1 MRFQEKLHQYSKDE
15 IWEEYC
21 GFLTISPEEFMNIQY
36 RLLQEQIELWSSSGI
51 GQSILKGK
59 HPKTVEEFREMVPLT
74 TYEDYAATLLAK
86 QHNALPADPVLWVQ
100 TAWEGGIHPI
110 KTAPYTKAML
120 DTFKHNV
127 ISCLI
132 LSTSRQKGEFDV
144 RVTDHMLY
152 ALAPM
157 PYITGLLPLLL
168 EDEIDIEFFPAV
180 KDAVKMT
187 FRERNK
193 QGFKMGMQK
202 GLEYFFGLG
211 SVLYYVSQS
220 LTSMQSGG
228 SKGLKEKLTGTS
240 PKMVLRYLAAKKK
253 CKRENR
259 EMLPKDLFHLK
270 GFMCAGTDNRCYKA
284 DLERMWGVAP
294 MEIFAGTEPT
304 CIGCETWSR
313 EGVYFFPDAC
323 FYEFIPEEELDRNM
337 ANPEYQ
343 PRTILW
349 DEVSPGGI
357 YEIVLTVFRGGAFAR
372 YRVGDVFRCTG
383 IGSATEN
390 NTIPRFQ
397 YVDRVPQVIDIAG
410 FTRITEKSIQQAI
423 QLSRLPIASW
433 TAKKEFTENYRPY
446 LHLYVE
452 LQRSTLINSAISI
465 RILQDQLGIYF
476 RYLDQDYEDLK
487 KILGIDPLKITL
499 LKCGTFELYE
509 QRFGSKIRT
518 MNPEGCEINDLLN
531 CHMMDSFGKGGL
543 LNEWI

>member
-1 MRFQEKLHQYSKDE
+1 MRFQEKLHQYTKAE

-21 GFLTISPEEFMNIQY
+21 GFLTLTSEEFMNIQN
-36 RLLQEQIELWSSSGI
+36 RLLLEQIELWSQSGI

-59 HPKTVEEFREMVPLT
+59 CPRTIAEFREMVPLT
-74 TYEDYAATLLAK
+74 TYEDYAPILLSK
-86 QHNALPADPVLWVQ
+86 QTGALPGPPVLWVQ
-100 TAWEGGIHPI
+100 TTWEGGVHPI

-132 LSTSRQKGEFDV
+132 LATSRKKGEFDV
-144 RVTDHMLY
+144 SVTDHMLY

-157 PYITGLLPLLL
+157 PFVTGLLPLLL
-168 EDEIDIEFFPAV
+168 EDEIDIEFFPSV
-180 KDAVKMT
+180 KEAVKMS
-187 FRERNK
+187 FRDRNK
-193 QGFKMGMQK
+193 QGFKMGMKK

-211 SVLYYVSQS
+211 SVMYYVSQS
-220 LTSMQSGG
+220 ISGLGGG
-228 SKGLKEKLTGTS
+228 SMSLKDKILGTS
-240 PKMVLRYLAAKKK
+240 PKMMWRYLTAKRRCKK
-253 CKRENR
+253 ENR
-259 EMLPKDLFHLK
+259 DLLPKDLFHLK

-284 DLERMWGVAP
+284 DLEKMWGVAP

-323 FYEFIPEEELDRNM
+323 FYEFIPEDELERNL
-337 ANPEYQ
+337 NDPSYQ
-343 PRTILW
+343 PQTILW
-349 DEVSPGGI
+349 NEVEAGGI
-357 YEIVLTVFRGGAFAR
+357 YEIVLTVFKGGAFAR

-383 IGSATEN
+383 IGSETEN

-397 YVDRVPQVIDIAG
+397 YVDRVPQIIDIAG
-410 FTRITEKSIQQAI
+410 FTRITEKSITQAI
-423 QLSRLPIASW
+423 QLSRLPIAAW
-433 TAKKEFTENYRPY
+433 TAKKEFTDQHRPY

-452 LQRSTLINSAISI
+452 LQRSHLINSAISI
-465 RILQDQLGIYF
+465 HLLQDQLGIYF
-476 RYLDQDYEDLK
+476 RYLDQDYEGLK

-509 QRFGSKIRT
+509 RKFGTKIRT
-518 MNPEGCEINDLLN
+518 MNAESCEINDLLN
-531 CHMMDSFGKGGL
+531 CHMVDSIGKGEL

>member
-1 MRFQEKLHQYSKDE
+1 MKFQEKLHQYTKEE

-21 GFLTISPEEFMNIQY
+21 GFLNLTPDEFMKIQE
-36 RLLQEQIELWSSSGI
+36 RLLLEQIECWSNSAL

-59 HPKTVEEFREMVPLT
+59 NPTTIAEFREMVPLT
-74 TYEDYAATLLAK
+74 TYVDYSSILLSK
-86 QHNALPADPVLWVQ
+86 QVDALPVDPILWVQ
-100 TAWEGGIHPI
+100 TTWEGGVHPI

-120 DTFKHNV
+120 DTFKHNT

-132 LSTSRQKGEFDV
+132 LSTSRRKGDFDV

-157 PYITGLLPLLL
+157 PYVTGLLPLVLK
-168 EDEIDIEFFPAV
+168 DEIDIEFFPPVKEAV
-180 KDAVKMT
+180 NMKFK
-187 FRERNK
+187 ERNK
-193 QGFKMGMQK
+193 EGFKLGMKK

-220 LTSMQSGG
+220 ISSMQGG
-228 SKGLKEKLTGTS
+228 NKGMKDKTSGTS
-240 PKMVLRYLAAKKK
+240 PKMLMRYLLAKRK
-253 CKRENR
+253 CKKENR
-259 EMLPKDLFHLK
+259 ELMPKDLFHLK

-284 DLERMWGVAP
+284 DLERMWGIAP

-323 FYEFIPEEELDRNM
+323 FYEFIPEEELNSSL
-337 ANPEYQ
+337 AIPGYQ
-343 PRTILW
+343 PRTVLW
-349 DEVSPGGI
+349 NEVVAGGI
-357 YEIVLTVFRGGAFAR
+357 YEIVLTVLKGGAFAR

-383 IGSATEN
+383 IGSETEKN
-390 NTIPRFQ
+390 SIPRFQ

-423 QLSRLPIASW
+423 LLSRLPIAAW
-433 TAKKEFTENYRPY
+433 TAKKEYTDNNRPY
-446 LHLYVE
+446 MHLYVE
-452 LQRSTLINSAISI
+452 LQRSNLINSAISI

-499 LKCGTFELYE
+499 LKCGTFDLYE
-509 QRFGSKIRT
+509 RRFGRKIRS
-518 MNPEGCEINDLLN
+518 MNPDGCEIGDLLN
-531 CHMMDSFGKGGL
+531 CHNVDSFGKGEL
-543 LNEWI
+543 MNEWI

>member
-1 MRFQEKLHQYSKDE
+1 MKFQEKLHQYTKEE

-21 GFLTISPEEFMNIQY
+21 GFLTLSPEEFMTIQK
-36 RLLQEQIELWSSSGI
+36 RLLLEQIEMWSASGL

-59 HPKTVEEFREMVPLT
+59 NPTTIEEFREMVPLT
-74 TYEDYAATLLAK
+74 TYEDYSNILLSK
-86 QHNALPADPVLWVQ
+86 QTGALPVDPVLWVQ
-100 TAWEGGIHPI
+100 TTWEGGVHPI

-157 PYITGLLPLLL
+157 PYVTGLLPIVLK
-168 EDEIDIEFFPAV
+168 DEIDIEFFPSVKTAV
-180 KDAVKMT
+180 NMT
-187 FRERNK
+187 FKERNK
-193 QGFKMGMQK
+193 EGFKLGMKK

-211 SVLYYVSQS
+211 SVLYYVSQGIS
-220 LTSMQSGG
+220 STQSGN
-228 SKGLKEKLTGTS
+228 KNLKERLSGTS
-240 PKMVLRYLAAKKK
+240 PKMIIRYLLAKEK
-253 CKRENR
+253 CKKENR
-259 EMLPKDLFHLK
+259 ELMPKDLFHLK

-284 DLERMWGVAP
+284 DLEKMWGITP

-323 FYEFIPEEELDRNM
+323 FYGFIPEEEINRSM
-337 ANPEYQ
+337 AIPDYQ
-343 PRTILW
+343 PRTVLW
-349 DEVSPGGI
+349 NEVVPGGI
-357 YEIVLTVFRGGAFAR
+357 YEIVLTVLKGGAFAR
-372 YRVGDVFRCTG
+372 YRVGDVFRCNG
-383 IGSATEN
+383 IGSELEN
-390 NTIPRFQ
+390 NNIPRFQ

-423 QLSRLPIASW
+423 LLSRLPIAAW
-433 TAKKEFTENYRPY
+433 TAKKEYSENYRPY
-446 LHLYVE
+446 MHLYVE
-452 LQRSTLINSAISI
+452 LERSNLINSAISI

-499 LKCGTFELYE
+499 LKCGTFELYK
-509 QRFGSKIRT
+509 RRYGKDIRS
-518 MNPEGCEINDLLN
+518 MNPEGCEISDLMN
-531 CHMMDSFGKGGL
+531 CHKADSFGREAMV
-543 LNEWI
+543 NEWI

>member
-1 MRFQEKLHQYSKDE
+1 MRIQE
-15 IWEEYC
+15 
-21 GFLTISPEEFMNIQY
+21 
-36 RLLQEQIELWSSSGI
+36 RLLLEQIECWSASGI

-59 HPKTVEEFREMVPLT
+59 NPTTIEEFREMVPLT
-74 TYEDYAATLLAK
+74 TYEDYSNILLSK
-86 QHNALPADPVLWVQ
+86 QVGALPADPVLWVQ
-100 TAWEGGIHPI
+100 TTWEGGVHPI

-132 LSTSRQKGEFDV
+132 LSTSHKKGDFDV

-157 PYITGLLPLLL
+157 PFVTGLLPIVMK
-168 EDEIDIEFFPAV
+168 DEIDIEFFPHV
-180 KDAVKMT
+180 KDAVKMS
-187 FRERNK
+187 FKERNK
-193 QGFKMGMQK
+193 EGFKLGMKK

-220 LTSMQSGG
+220 LASMQSNK
-228 SKGLKEKLTGTS
+228 SLKEKITGTS
-240 PKMVLRYLAAKKK
+240 PKMMIRYLMAKRRCKK
-253 CKRENR
+253 ENR
-259 EMLPKDLFHLK
+259 DLLPRDLFHLK

-284 DLERMWGVAP
+284 DLEKMWGIAP

-313 EGVYFFPDAC
+313 EGVYFFPDSC
-323 FYEFIPEEELDRNM
+323 FYEFIPEEELNRNM
-337 ANPEYQ
+337 ANPEYK
-343 PRTILW
+343 PRTVLW
-349 DEVSPGGI
+349 NEVVAGGI
-357 YEIVLTVFRGGAFAR
+357 YELVLTVFKGGAFAR

-383 IGSATEN
+383 VGSESEN

-423 QLSRLPIASW
+423 LLSRLPIAAW
-433 TAKKEFTENYRPY
+433 TAKKEYSENYRPY
-446 LHLYVE
+446 MHLYVE
-452 LQRSTLINSAISI
+452 LQRSNLINSAISI

-509 QRFGSKIRT
+509 RRYGKQIRS

-531 CHMMDSFGKGGL
+531 CHHADSFGKGGYV
-543 LNEWI
+543 NEWV

>member
-1 MRFQEKLHQYSKDE
+1 MKFQEKLHQYTKEE

-21 GFLTISPEEFMNIQY
+21 GFLNLTPDEFMKIQE
-36 RLLQEQIELWSSSGI
+36 RLLLEQIECWSNSAL

-59 HPKTVEEFREMVPLT
+59 KPTTIAEFREMVPLT
-74 TYEDYAATLLAK
+74 TYVDYSSILLSK
-86 QHNALPADPVLWVQ
+86 QVDALPVDPILWVQ
-100 TAWEGGIHPI
+100 TTWEGGVHPI

-120 DTFKHNV
+120 DTFKHNT

-132 LSTSRQKGEFDV
+132 LSTSRRKGDFDV

-157 PYITGLLPLLL
+157 PYVTGLLPLVLK
-168 EDEIDIEFFPAV
+168 DEIDIEFFPPVKEAV
-180 KDAVKMT
+180 NMKFK
-187 FRERNK
+187 ERNK
-193 QGFKMGMQK
+193 EGFKLGMKK

-220 LTSMQSGG
+220 ISSMQGG
-228 SKGLKEKLTGTS
+228 NKGMKDKISGTS
-240 PKMVLRYLAAKKK
+240 PKMLMRYLLAKRK
-253 CKRENR
+253 CKKENR
-259 EMLPKDLFHLK
+259 ELMPKDLFHLK

-284 DLERMWGVAP
+284 DLERMWGIAP

-323 FYEFIPEEELDRNM
+323 FYEFIPEEELNSSL
-337 ANPEYQ
+337 AIPGYQ
-343 PRTILW
+343 PRTVLW
-349 DEVSPGGI
+349 NEVVAGGI
-357 YEIVLTVFRGGAFAR
+357 YEIVLTVLKGGAFAR

-383 IGSATEN
+383 IGSETEKN
-390 NTIPRFQ
+390 SIPRFQ

-423 QLSRLPIASW
+423 LLSRLPIAAW
-433 TAKKEFTENYRPY
+433 TAKKEYTDNNRPY
-446 LHLYVE
+446 MHLYVE
-452 LQRSTLINSAISI
+452 LQRSNLINSAISI

-499 LKCGTFELYE
+499 LKCGTFDLYE
-509 QRFGSKIRT
+509 RRFGRKIRF
-518 MNPEGCEINDLLN
+518 MNPDGCEIGDLLN
-531 CHMMDSFGKGGL
+531 CHNVDSFGKGEL
-543 LNEWI
+543 MNEWI

>member
-1 MRFQEKLHQYSKDE
+1 MRFQEKLHQYSKQE

-21 GFLTISPEEFMNIQY
+21 GFLTISPEEFMNIQN
-36 RLLQEQIELWSSSGI
+36 RLLLEQIEIWSASGI

-59 HPKTVEEFREMVPLT
+59 CPHTIEEFREMVPLT
-74 TYEDYAATLLAK
+74 TYEDYASILLSK
-86 QHNALPADPVLWVQ
+86 QYNALPMDPVLWVQ
-100 TAWEGGIHPI
+100 TAWEGGVHPI

-157 PYITGLLPLLL
+157 PYVTGLLPLML
-168 EDEIDIEFFPAV
+168 EDEIDIEFFPHV
-180 KDAVKMT
+180 KDALKMS
-187 FRERNK
+187 FKERNV
-193 QGFKMGMQK
+193 QGFKMGMKK

-220 LTSMQSGG
+220 ITSMQSG
-228 SKGLKEKLTGTS
+228 SKGLKEKLMGTS
-240 PKMVLRYLAAKKK
+240 PKMVMRYLMAKKK

-259 EMLPKDLFHLK
+259 ELLPKDLFHLK

-284 DLERMWGVAP
+284 DLERMWGVVP

-323 FYEFIPEEELDRNM
+323 FYEFIPEDELDRNM
-337 ANPEYQ
+337 VNPDYT

-349 DEVSPGGI
+349 NEVVPGGI
-357 YEIVLTVFRGGAFAR
+357 YEIVLTVLKGGAFAR

-383 IGSATEN
+383 IGSETEN
-390 NTIPRFQ
+390 NRIPRFQ

-452 LQRSTLINSAISI
+452 LQRTHLINSAISI

-499 LKCGTFELYE
+499 LKCGTFDLY
-509 QRFGSKIRT
+509 QQKYGTMIRK
-518 MNPEGCEINDLLN
+518 MNPEGCEISALLN
-531 CHMMDSFGKGGL
+531 CHLVDSFGKGGL